1 MLRCRDIVKHA
12 DAYLSGEMPFWTRLG
27 FRVHL
32 LFCRYCRRYVR
43 ELRLTLEVSRRMA
56 VAGPAEDARI
66 DALAALLCRE
76 ADGGDVVAS
85 RPGGTA
91 RPAE

>member
-56 VAGPAEDARI
+56 VAGPADDARI
-66 DALAALLCRE
+66 DELAALLCRE
-76 ADGGDVVAS
+76 EGGGDTGTH
-85 RPGGTA
+85 RPDGAA